1 MNGAQQIVVGRRQI
15 GAMVALLLLVLATL
29 LAGPI
34 GFVLAAVF
42 LLAWLVVT
50 GSLHLALEILLLPFR
65 AIGWLA
71 RR

>member
-1 MNGAQQIVVGRRQI
+1 MNGAQQIVVGRRHI